1 MQTWQLLDFFY
12 QSQICAKR
20 QCCLCK
26 SKDSFFCFFAKFPR
40 SQPQFEKQ
48 NQQIHNWVTFF
59 FWKPHFVLQ
68 FMKLRRLL
76 YIELRFEKLLGK
88 YESFVCLFQVGFL
101 YSDVHIIWQKHNL

>member
-1 MQTWQLLDFFY
+1 MQNGNAVFAKVRIHFF
-12 QSQICAKR
+12 
-20 QCCLCK
+20 L
-26 SKDSFFCFFAKFPR
+26 FFAKFPR

-76 YIELRFEKLLGK
+76 YIELRFEK
-88 YESFVCLFQVGFL
+88 
-101 YSDVHIIWQKHNL
+101 